1 MSTHSATL
9 SPDEADTWAVLVSS
23 LSARDDTPDDG
34 VPGSPG
40 ADATVM
46 DLVDH
51 FAVIDD
57 PRHQSWVEHPLAAVL
72 ALCSA
77 AVVAGMRGFTA
88 IAGWVADTPPGLLRE
103 VYARCGHPAAVPSKA
118 TIWQVITHT
127 DPVAVD
133 AAVGLWLAARAG
145 IDIAVDLP
153 ENPGQDDRSDRPPVN
168 DPTEVA
174 DQCDDPEE
182 EGTGQP
188 PRAVLAV
195 DGKRVCGARDAD
207 GNAPHLLAAATH
219 QQGLVLAQIDVHHK
233 TNEIPMFAP
242 LLDTLNIAGML
253 ITADC
258 LHTQRAHARYL
269 HQRDADFVF
278 CVKDNQPGLFAALDA
293 LPWREVPVTHTTTS
307 RGHGR
312 IETRTLQVMPT
323 PAGLP
328 FPHVQ
333 QVFLIE
339 RTVTDLAGTPVS
351 NVAILGVTSLNDK
364 RGTPAIIAEAVRG
377 QWKIE
382 VLHWIRDTI
391 YREDDSKTR
400 TRSGPRIMASL
411 RNLAIG
417 ALRMYGRTDIAE
429 ATRWATRNMRRP
441 FVILGLTP

>member
-1 MSTHSATL
+1 MSTHSVTL
-9 SPDEADTWAVLVSS
+9 SPDETDTWAVLVSS
-23 LSARDDTPDDG
+23 LSARDDIPDDDI
-34 VPGSPG
+34 PGDPTV
-40 ADATVM
+40 DATVV

-57 PRHQSWVEHPLAAVL
+57 PRHQPWVEHPLAAVL
-72 ALCSA
+72 VLCSA

-103 VYARCGHPAAVPSKA
+103 VYARCGKPEAVPSKG

-127 DPVAVD
+127 DAAAVD

-145 IDIAVDLP
+145 IDIAVETP
-153 ENPGQDDRSDRPPVN
+153 EEPDRGDEADRPWAN
-168 DPTEVA
+168 GPTEVA
-174 DQCDDPEE
+174 DQRDDTDDDETE
-182 EGTGQP
+182 QP
-188 PRAVLAV
+188 PRVVLAV

-219 QQGLVLAQIDVHHK
+219 DQGLVLAQIDVHHK
-233 TNEIPMFAP
+233 TNVIPMFAP

-258 LHTQRAHARYL
+258 LHTQRNHARYL
-269 HQRDADFVF
+269 HKHDADFVF

-293 LPWREVPVTHTTTS
+293 LPWKDVPVTHTTTN

-312 IETRTLQVMPT
+312 IETRTLQVMPA
-323 PAGLP
+323 PPDLP

-333 QVFLIE
+333 QVFLVE
-339 RTVTDLAGTPVS
+339 RTVTDLAGTPLS

-382 VLHWIRDTI
+382 ALHWIRDTI

-400 TRSGPRIMASL
+400 TKSGPRIMASL

-417 ALRMYGRTDIAE
+417 ALRLHGRTDIAE
-429 ATRWATRNMRRP
+429 ATRWATRNTGRP